1 MDSEVERL
9 QRAIAALKAQ
19 RAALGDDATDLALGP
34 LQQRLAQLQ
43 QAAAPPAQQLRQVSV
58 LFIDVV
64 GSTSL
69 SQHLSP
75 EQIH

>member
-1 MDSEVERL
+1 VDSEVERL

-43 QAAAPPAQQLRQVSV
+43 QGQRRRRSSCGRSACCS
-58 LFIDVV
+58 
-64 GSTSL
+64 STS
-69 SQHLSP
+69 SARP
-75 EQIH
+75 R